1 MIRSH
6 PETLVWSWR
15 WTTLRYEEVLVVKLI
30 GGPVLLDTLK
40 QRNRGEEEGCCCNSD
55 LLHGSPSHRRPPNTS
70 SSSVNSSQG
79 HRRHAPAR
87 LVGAGKV
94 DVLCE
99 GPRCVSE
106 PWTNYSHIK
115 PADQWWVLVSAER
128 KRKNRTHW
136 ASRPELVLVLVLE
149 YSRIFRGQD
158 VSKSGS

>member
-55 LLHGSPSHRRPPNTS
+55 LLHGSPSRRRPPNTS
-70 SSSVNSSQG
+70 SSSLNSSQG
-79 HRRHAPAR
+79 HRRHAPGWSLWGSALR
-87 LVGAGKV
+87 LRAVNQLQPHKTCRSV
-94 DVLCE
+94 MSSFICWE
-99 GPRCVSE
+99 E
-106 PWTNYSHIK
+106 
-115 PADQWWVLVSAER
+115 E
-128 KRKNRTHW
+128 KNRTHG
-136 ASRPELVLVLVLE
+136 ASRPERALVQVLE